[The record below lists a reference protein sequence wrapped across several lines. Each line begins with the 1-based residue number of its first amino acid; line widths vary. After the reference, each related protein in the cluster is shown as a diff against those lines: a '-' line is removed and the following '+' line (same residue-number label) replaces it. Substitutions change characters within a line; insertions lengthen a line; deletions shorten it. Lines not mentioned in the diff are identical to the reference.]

1 MGITQARIIN
11 EGVVSMAQFKK
22 GAAALGA
29 LNTQSEG
36 GNTPSA
42 EFAKFNVGTTYK
54 VRVLG
59 TEDLIQF
66 FSYGIFKKVNS
77 FVAKIPSVRNDKGF
91 VESGHTPWDLAAQ
104 FHYEEAK
111 KLDEGGAVQKVVDDK
126 KNEAYKYVGKERYAL
141 GFVNLEDGKEII
153 IDLSRNQAKEVYAVI
168 TKYEKKLGRLAF
180 ELSKT
185 NATGLA
191 KDTKITLT
199 PFIDM
204 EEDLTDKERAN
215 FDKWDGKEFNASLF
229 DGLLFEADEKT
240 QIENLVAAGFDISKI
255 GLTLEGGS
263 NDSGN
268 ENEGTPIDISDDSLP
283 F

>member
-1 MGITQARIIN
+1 
-11 EGVVSMAQFKK
+11 MAQFKK

-36 GNTPSA
+36 GSTLSA

-77 FVAKIPSVRNDKGF
+77 FVAKNPSVRNEKGF
-91 VESGHTPWDLAAQ
+91 VESNHTAWDLAAQ
-104 FHYEEAK
+104 FHYDEAK
-111 KLDEGGAVQKVVDDK
+111 KLEEGGADQKVIDDK

-141 GFVNLEDGKEII
+141 GFINLEDSKEII

-168 TKYEKKLGRLAF
+168 AKYEKKLGRLAF

-215 FDKWDGKEFNASLF
+215 FAKWDDKEFNAKLF

-255 GLTLEGGS
+255 GLTLENG
-263 NDSGN
+263 GN
-268 ENEGTPIDISDDSLP
+268 EAPSDEGTPIEIDDDSLP